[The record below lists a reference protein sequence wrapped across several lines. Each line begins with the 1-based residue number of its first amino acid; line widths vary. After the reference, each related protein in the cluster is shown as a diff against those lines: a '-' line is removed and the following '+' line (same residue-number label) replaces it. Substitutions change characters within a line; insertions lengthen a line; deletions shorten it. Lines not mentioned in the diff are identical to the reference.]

1 MHRTALLYAIR
12 NTGTSAIARRYAGDE
27 DFSNIRAQ
35 VKLIFLLFC
44 TKRVVRH

>member
-1 MHRTALLYAIR
+1 MRWNGVLAIKIA
-12 NTGTSAIARRYAGDE
+12 TSAIARRYAGDE

-35 VKLIFLLFC
+35 VKLIFLLVC